1 MGAFTS
7 VSTAT
12 ESWCILHTH
21 FLCCDADMSERIS
34 SDSTVVDLPL
44 TAERALRNS
53 FASEPILNQWDHEEL
68 RQLERRSEHSYA
80 GMLHA
85 LLDWHSDLDLTG
97 KVHGIDSCH
106 PIPGGYSDIMLG
118 YCTRSDGTEYKVA
131 VKRLRLHIV
140 QDSEFQK
147 KLAKELYIWSKLK
160 NSRILPLEGF
170 YLEDNN
176 YPSLVSRWMENGT
189 VLKYLESN
197 SDTDLLKL
205 ITGIAEGI
213 TYLHLNDIVHS
224 DIKPDNVVIS
234 DAGEPLLCDFGVS
247 RMLEASRSYNFS
259 SSLTGGLRGTIRFMS
274 KELLQ
279 ATESAPARYSKASD
293 VWAFGMTVLSILT
306 KKPPYHDIGND
317 VQVITAISNGVL
329 PSSPVDKRLSESTID
344 LPVFGK
350 RELATSFTAEQIL
363 NQQDR
368 DELRRLEQQSYTR
381 TLQTLL
387 DRHSNLD
394 LTGRSSYCAHE
405 DGTRYRVAVK
415 RLRFHIMQGTGFQK
429 KLAKEFYIW
438 SKFNN
443 RILPLEG
450 FYLED
455 NDYPSLVSRWMEN
468 GTVLKYLDSN
478 PGHDLLKLISGI
490 AEGTMYHHLNDI
502 VHSDIKPDNVMIS
515 DSGEPLWDLSH
526 AGGIKAI
533 QF

>member
-1 MGAFTS
+1 MGVFIS
-7 VSTAT
+7 VSTALD
-12 ESWCILHTH
+12 SWCILLTH
-21 FLCCDADMSERIS
+21 ILCCDVDMSGRIS

-44 TAERALRNS
+44 TAERAFRNS

-97 KVHGIDSCH
+97 KVHGIDTSH

-131 VKRLRLHIV
+131 VKRLRLNIM

-170 YLEDNN
+170 YLENNN

-197 SDTDLLKL
+197 SNTDLLKL
-205 ITGIAEGI
+205 IIGIAEGI

-247 RMLEASRSYNFS
+247 RMLGASRSYNFS

-279 ATESAPARYSKASD
+279 TTESAPAKYSKASD

-329 PSSPVDKRLSESTID
+329 PPSPVDIMEDSH
-344 LPVFGK
+344 
-350 RELATSFTAEQIL
+350 
-363 NQQDR
+363 
-368 DELRRLEQQSYTR
+368 LRFLTDASSYR
-381 TLQTLL
+381 FHYLL
-387 DRHSNLD
+387 D
-394 LTGRSSYCAHE
+394 T
-405 DGTRYRVAVK
+405 
-415 RLRFHIMQGTGFQK
+415 
-429 KLAKEFYIW
+429 
-438 SKFNN
+438 
-443 RILPLEG
+443 P
-450 FYLED
+450 
-455 NDYPSLVSRWMEN
+455 
-468 GTVLKYLDSN
+468 
-478 PGHDLLKLISGI
+478 
-490 AEGTMYHHLNDI
+490 AEGLQSSNNKPASRRSRRRSHSPDSASVRSQTRGKGNTGQCICIFLTFFGIGI
-502 VHSDIKPDNVMIS
+502 VVIAVVVIVVVGKQSS
-515 DSGEPLWDLSH
+515 
-526 AGGIKAI
+526 
-533 QF
+533 